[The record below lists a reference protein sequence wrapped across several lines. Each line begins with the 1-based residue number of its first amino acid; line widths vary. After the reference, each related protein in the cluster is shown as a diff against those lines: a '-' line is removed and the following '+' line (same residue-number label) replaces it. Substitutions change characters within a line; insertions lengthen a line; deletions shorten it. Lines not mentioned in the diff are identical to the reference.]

1 MKVFYSNVCLKH
13 APKHEIISGNL
24 IDYLESPS
32 RLIKIKEY
40 LDSLPI
46 FDFVSP
52 IDNGLDPILSVHP
65 KDYVEYLQTAY
76 DEWVNIGGNKDGI
89 LPEAFLHH
97 NMSSSSSIKRDV
109 KVTSPIAKAGLYCS
123 DLSCCIT
130 KDTWESA
137 YESAQ
142 VVISAALE
150 LKRFVEESSEKEMN
164 PLPGIFALCRPPGHH
179 ANSNVCSGYCF
190 LNNAAISTNIL
201 KKDNKKV
208 VILDIDY
215 HHGNGTQ
222 DIFYLSSNPL
232 YVSLH
237 GSPDYPWFTGN
248 ESEKGE
254 GEGEGFNVNIPL
266 SKDTDD
272 DEYLKKLKKVIYENI
287 NPYNADYLIVSLGVD
302 TYKDDIIGGLQITSE
317 GYKRMGELIKSIN
330 LPTLFV
336 MEVHSLYNEAS
347 GEFTEQIYLANIE
360 MVFKA
365 FFF

>member
-76 DEWVNIGGNKDGI
+76 DEWVNIGGNKD
-89 LPEAFLHH
+89 
-97 NMSSSSSIKRDV
+97 
-109 KVTSPIAKAGLYCS
+109 AGLYCS

-336 MEVHSLYNEAS
+336 MEGGYHLETIGINVGNVLLGFN
-347 GEFTEQIYLANIE
+347 T
-360 MVFKA
+360 
-365 FFF
+365 